1 MVSIREITGAVILI
15 AASSGALAATATITT
30 SVDRIVLHDTDF
42 GGCMVKVS
50 ANITGPLPACSGG
63 WVTLDCL
70 AAFPDSTRSMAQNK
84 LTTAQ
89 LAFATG
95 KNVILYVTDKRK
107 ANGFCY
113 ATRVDIGR

>member
-1 MVSIREITGAVILI
+1 MMRIREITGAVILI

-30 SVDRIVLHDTDF
+30 SVDRIILHDTDF
-42 GGCMVKVS
+42 GGCMVKSS
-50 ANITGPLPACSGG
+50 ADITGPLPACSGG
-63 WVTLDCL
+63 WITLDCL
-70 AAFPDSTRSMAQNK
+70 AAFPNSTKSMAQNK

-89 LAFATG
+89 LALATG
-95 KNVILYVTDKRK
+95 KNLTLYLTDRRK